1 VCRSND
7 VPRDPRWPAWAQ
19 RAAVAGARSLV
30 SVRLSSGGGHPLGA
44 LNLYSHRIG
53 AWDEQ
58 AYDLALLFATHAALA
73 LDAAHAISGLRAAL
87 ASRHQIGVAQGI
99 LMQQH
104 RLGLAQ
110 SFEVLQRFSNNSNTK
125 LSDVAARI
133 IADLDPSQA
142 AD

>member
-1 VCRSND
+1 
-7 VPRDPRWPAWAQ
+7 
-19 RAAVAGARSLV
+19 V

-44 LNLYSHRIG
+44 INLCSHRIG